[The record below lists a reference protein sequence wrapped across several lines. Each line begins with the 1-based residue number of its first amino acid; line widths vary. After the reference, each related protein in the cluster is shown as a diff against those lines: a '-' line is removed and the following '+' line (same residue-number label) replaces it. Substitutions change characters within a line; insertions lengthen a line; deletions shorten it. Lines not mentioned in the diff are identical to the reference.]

1 MLIETERLILREFEL
16 SDLDDFSTIM
26 ANPEVMRF
34 SISGPWNPEQTK
46 RFLENCLVDYS
57 KERWGFGRWAV
68 VNKKDD
74 RLIGFSGLA
83 RWGDIDGSA
92 EVEIGYR
99 LLPEYWGQGFGTE
112 SAAASRDY
120 GFEHLGLSCLISI
133 ILPENVIS
141 IRIAEKI
148 GMAFEKEILKWERR
162 ILVYAISSGKSLK
175 LSLNNDG

>member
-1 MLIETERLILREFEL
+1 MLIETERLILREFTL
-16 SDLDDFSTIM
+16 SDLNAFAAIM

-46 RFLENCLVDYS
+46 RFLESCLVDYS
-57 KERWGFGRWAV
+57 EERWGFGRWAV
-68 VNKKDD
+68 VHKKDD

-83 RWGDIDGSA
+83 RWDNIDGSA

-120 GFEHLGLSCLISI
+120 GFEHLGLSRLISI
-133 ILPENVIS
+133 ILPENVTS

-148 GMAFEKEILKWERR
+148 GMAFEKEILKWDRR
-162 ILVYAISSGKSLK
+162 ILVSAISLGESHK
-175 LSLNNDG
+175 LSLRNDG

>member
-16 SDLDDFSTIM
+16 SDLDDFAAIM

-46 RFLENCLVDYS
+46 RFLESCLVDYS
-57 KERWGFGRWAV
+57 EERWGFGRWAV
-68 VNKKDD
+68 VHKQDD

-83 RWGDIDGSA
+83 RWDDVDSSV

-99 LLPEYWGQGFGTE
+99 LLPEYWSQGFGTE

-120 GFEHLGLSCLISI
+120 GFEHLGLSRLISMI
-133 ILPENVIS
+133 ELENVAS
-141 IRIAEKI
+141 IRVAEKI

-162 ILVYAISSGKSLK
+162 ILVYTISSG
-175 LSLNNDG
+175 